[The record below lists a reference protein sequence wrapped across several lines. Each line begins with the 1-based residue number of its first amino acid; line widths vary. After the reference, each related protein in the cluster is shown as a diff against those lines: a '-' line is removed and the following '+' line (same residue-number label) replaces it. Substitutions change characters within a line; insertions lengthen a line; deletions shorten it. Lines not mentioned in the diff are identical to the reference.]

1 MRVGMK
7 GLIGPAAV
15 ALLAVLGMAGT
26 EARAQGIGPGT
37 SVECDPVG
45 VGNYRSGIVREVD
58 PGGQSFKVEL
68 DDFSPNGGV
77 TTCPAAK
84 LRAVPRDAFVKGPP
98 AAYGVFHSGDRIEC
112 GVAENGIPMPG
123 SVVTLVDPR
132 GVYLVLFDSNDP
144 SDKPRTCEGGQMKR
158 FSGLPVG
165 GRGFKR

>member
-1 MRVGMK
+1 MMRARTT
-7 GLIGPAAV
+7 GLTALVA
-15 ALLAVLGMAGT
+15 ALLASAMAGT
-26 EARAQGIGPGT
+26 QAGAQAIGPGA

-77 TTCPAAK
+77 ATCPAAK

-98 AAYGVFHSGDRIEC
+98 AAYGIFHSGDRIEC
-112 GVAENGIPMPG
+112 GVAENGIPLPG
-123 SVVTLVDPR
+123 SVVTVVDPR
-132 GVYLVLFDSNDP
+132 GVYGILFDGTEP
-144 SDKPRTCEGGQMKR
+144 GGAPRTCDGAQMKR

>member
-1 MRVGMK
+1 MQARAMGLVG
-7 GLIGPAAV
+7 LAA
-15 ALLAVLGMAGT
+15 ALLAAAVTGG
-26 EARAQGIGPGT
+26 EARAQAVGVGA

-45 VGNYRSGIVREVD
+45 VGNYRSGIVREVG

-84 LRAVPRDAFVKGPP
+84 LRVVPRDAFVKGPP
-98 AAYGVFHSGDRIEC
+98 AAYGIFHSGDRIEC
-112 GVAENGIPMPG
+112 GVAENGVPLPG
-123 SVVTLVDPR
+123 SVVTVLDPR
-132 GVYLVLFDSNDP
+132 GVYAILFDGTEP
-144 SDKPRTCEGGQMKR
+144 GGAPRTCEGGQMKR